1 MYIPF
6 KSLGDNPT
14 GVQCQQCQVRSI
26 GIPWALIG
34 GRFSILFIMLSSIR
48 LSLLVWFWFMSHVS
62 DPYVIIGITIM
73 HDSIR
78 VQMVSMHLYALV

>member
-1 MYIPF
+1 MSSVPSSLYRH
-6 KSLGDNPT
+6 SLGVD
-14 GVQCQQCQVRSI
+14 
-26 GIPWALIG
+26 W

-62 DPYVIIGITIM
+62 DPYVIIGIM

-78 VQMVSMHLYALV
+78 GPDHAGA